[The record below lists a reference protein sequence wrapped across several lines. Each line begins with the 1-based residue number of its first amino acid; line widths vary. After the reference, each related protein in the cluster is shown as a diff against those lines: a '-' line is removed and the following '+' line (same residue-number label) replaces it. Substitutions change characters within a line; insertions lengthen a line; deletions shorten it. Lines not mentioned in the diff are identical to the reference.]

1 MSKEPTCAMCDH
13 CSIGGVVPPLE
24 YSNKFGLHMP
34 AKFKN
39 DNT

>member
-1 MSKEPTCAMCDH
+1 MCDH
-13 CSIGGVVPPLE
+13 CSIGGGVVPPLE

>member
-1 MSKEPTCAMCDH
+1 MCDVRPLLDR
-13 CSIGGVVPPLE
+13 GGVVPPLE

-39 DNT
+39 NNI